1 MREIYYTPKSEVE
14 NRGHCVCKGCKYLRG
29 FDADTDEDGDM
40 VMMDCTIRNLP
51 VEVLESVCECHKNL
65 MNAQEDMAWADRQVM
80 EQEGDGDDGQPDEA
94 KEWEDFGEV
103 YSDDYCEEF

>member
-1 MREIYYTPKSEVE
+1 MREIYYTPKSLVE

-51 VEVLESVCECHKNL
+51 VEVLDAVCESHKNL
-65 MNAQEDMAWADRQVM
+65 MNAKEDMAWADRQVM
-80 EQEGDGDDGQPDEA
+80 EHEDSGDDGQPDEA